1 MLAYEDKNLEFV
13 MPAWIPGFQVARTL
27 SETSMSAGIPALHA
41 MRRLGRCFGMNETA
55 LAIFQRRDEYVRLRG
70 AENSAKAEK
79 TARAICLSVMNTG
92 VPVGP
97 KLAVCI
103 LRYRSLSMT
112 FKIERTRSGQVTTLR
127 LIGRLKSDSLEA
139 LKQQIE
145 HSGPKVVL
153 DLAEVELVNVEA
165 VRFLNACK
173 NEGTEIANASPY
185 IVEWMLRES
194 KPAA

>member
-1 MLAYEDKNLEFV
+1 
-13 MPAWIPGFQVARTL
+13 
-27 SETSMSAGIPALHA
+27 
-41 MRRLGRCFGMNETA
+41 
-55 LAIFQRRDEYVRLRG
+55 
-70 AENSAKAEK
+70 
-79 TARAICLSVMNTG
+79 
-92 VPVGP
+92 
-97 KLAVCI
+97 
-103 LRYRSLSMT
+103 MT

-127 LIGRLKSDSLEA
+127 LIGRLKSDSLEE